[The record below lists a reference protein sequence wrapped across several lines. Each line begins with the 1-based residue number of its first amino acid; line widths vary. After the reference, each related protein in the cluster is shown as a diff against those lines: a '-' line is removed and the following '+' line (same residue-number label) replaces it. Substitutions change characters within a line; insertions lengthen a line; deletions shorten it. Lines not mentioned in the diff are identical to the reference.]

1 LRPFAFRLPP
11 VSLPAIRIRLPQ
23 GIVPSRISRYV
34 PPAACAIGVFLAYPT
49 ITGYQDVASLAV
61 PGSIAQQERWLAHVP
76 QAPGM
81 SVFAASADGI
91 EMTELDPVVTGS
103 ARQPLAE
110 RKIDTAVGR
119 EPQRINRAGKGN
131 RVVTVTSVS
140 PPENFKAGAV
150 VERQSMLVPF
160 GKDNSLDLAFEK
172 PLPNTEALKV
182 ASVFTRA
189 YEDEPAPDLP
199 VTVAKL
205 VVESA
210 PNVLAYAPDQE
221 IASPFAAVL
230 GEDEPVNLIPK
241 LNEDDHSWA
250 AQPLPLSVFSD
261 REQNCLTA
269 GIYFEARGEPV
280 RGQAAVAQVIL
291 NRVKNPTY
299 PDSICGVVYQ
309 NKEWRNRCQFS
320 FACDRIKDR
329 VRDKKQWEVASY
341 VARETTHGRIWLPE
355 VGSSTHYHATYVRPA
370 WGPTMKR
377 VDTIGK
383 HIFYRTYGGG
393 WS

>member
-1 LRPFAFRLPP
+1 M
-11 VSLPAIRIRLPQ
+11 PAIRFGVLHI
-23 GIVPSRISRYV
+23 IVPSRFSRFAI
-34 PPAACAIGVFLAYPT
+34 PAACAAGVFLAYPT
-49 ITGYQDVASLAV
+49 ITGYQDVASLAA
-61 PGSIAQQERWLAHVP
+61 PGSIAPQQRWLAHVP

-81 SVFAASADGI
+81 SVYSASAGAT
-91 EMTELDPVVTGS
+91 EMAELDPLITGS

-110 RKIDTAVGR
+110 RKVDTTVGR
-119 EPQRINRAGKGN
+119 EPQRVNRAGMGN
-131 RVVTVTSVS
+131 RVVTVSAVR
-140 PPENFKAGAV
+140 PPENFRAGAV
-150 VERQSMLVPF
+150 IERHSMLAPF
-160 GKDNSLDLAFEK
+160 DQDESLDIAFEK
-172 PLPNTEALKV
+172 ALPNPEALKV
-182 ASVFTRA
+182 ASVFTKA
-189 YEDEPAPDLP
+189 YDDEPAPDLP

-230 GEDEPVNLIPK
+230 GNDEPVNLIPK
-241 LNEDDHSWA
+241 LSEDDHSWA
-250 AQPLPLSVFSD
+250 AQPLPISVFND
-261 REQNCLTA
+261 QEQNCLTA

-299 PDSICGVVYQ
+299 PNSICGVVYQ

-341 VARETTHGRIWLPE
+341 VARETTHGRIWLSE
-355 VGSSTHYHATYVRPA
+355 VGSSTHYHATYVRPKWA
-370 WGPTMKR
+370 RTMHKMGR
-377 VDTIGK
+377 IGL
-383 HIFYRTYGGG
+383 HVFYRTFGGG